1 MGLNNIYIKI
11 TFDKNILEKKVLIL
25 CPMKEHADFVQTSSP
40 RHHAVKTGSP
50 MTGYHSVTSKKSILV
65 RPQHDLSWDRV

>member
-1 MGLNNIYIKI
+1 MGLNNIYTKI

-25 CPMKEHADFVQTSSP
+25 CPTKEYADSAQTSSP

-50 MTGYHSVTSKKSILV
+50 MTGCHLVTSKKINIG
-65 RPQHDLSWDRV
+65 QATA